1 MDVAVCES
9 PDQREHVVPSGPRR
23 RAPHSR
29 PHEKARGRLLPAL
42 FFYLL
47 APAQAALASDNPLSG
62 MARSFYGEM
71 KSVVLRAAEKMPD
84 ASYGLRPIESVRTF
98 GQIIGHLADAQY
110 LFCSIAIGVKSPVLN
125 IEQSK
130 TSKADLIAAL
140 EAAFAYCDKAYDGMT
155 DASAAQTVKLFGG
168 DTPKLGVLIANNM
181 HGAEHYGNLVVYLR
195 LANIVPPTSEP
206 GAHIRSLG
214 AIVAP

>member
-1 MDVAVCES
+1 MDVAAFMS
-9 PDQREHVVPSGPRR
+9 PDHREHVAPGRHRR

-29 PHEKARGRLLPAL
+29 PHGKPRRHLLPAL
-42 FFYLL
+42 FIYLL
-47 APAQAALASDNPLSG
+47 APTQAALASDNPFSG

-84 ASYGLRPIESVRTF
+84 ASYGLRPMESVRTF

-130 TSKADLIAAL
+130 TSKAELIAAL
-140 EAAFAYCDKAYDGMT
+140 EAAFAYCDKAYEGMT
-155 DASAAQTVKLFGG
+155 DASAAQSVKLFGA
-168 DTPKLGVLIANNM
+168 DTPKLGVLTANNM

-195 LANIVPPTSEP
+195 FANIVPPTSEP
-206 GAHIRSLG
+206 GAHILSLG